1 MRLFVP
7 RAIVVDG
14 LAVDHV
20 PGDDIVGGIVAKYDC
35 RRQIGLI
42 WQAVADD
49 DVIVAVDQ
57 ISDAVGPIESV

>member
-20 PGDDIVGGIVAKYDC
+20 PGDNVVASIVSKFDC
-35 RRQIGLI
+35 HSQIGLI